1 MALSTNTT
9 LKTYFN
15 AGDEPTEAQFA
26 ELIDSS
32 MIPGIMGLTAVTL
45 TSNTTLAVATHS
57 VQTGNYVA
65 VNADAVVLTL
75 PTVVIGATFLIVN
88 IGASASQLLTISP
101 NSVDKFLVDIAGA
114 APGTDN
120 KDIINTQATQ
130 IQYDYVK
137 FFGATADGW
146 IITDIRGTWVDEA

>member
-45 TSNTTLAVATHS
+45 ATNTTLAIATHS

-101 NSVDKFLVDIAGA
+101 NSADKFLVDIAGA
-114 APGTDN
+114 PGPDD

-146 IITDIRGTWVDEA
+146 IITDIRGTWVDGA